1 MEGFNSRLYPTEEN
15 ITELEDIAV
24 KTLQTEAEI
33 KRDGKKMNKSSV
45 TNNIIQITDDLSPRK
60 NEIT

>member
-24 KTLQTEAEI
+24 KTLQTKAEI
-33 KRDGKKMNKSSV
+33 KRDGKKNE
-45 TNNIIQITDDLSPRK
+45 QILSDQ
-60 NEIT
+60 

>member
-33 KRDGKKMNKSSV
+33 KKDGKKMNESSV